1 MLGSRWCK
9 GFFLGGGGRKKR
21 VPMAGLRQVMFVVV
35 CGFGLVVMS
44 TMVGSHVGSDHI
56 MGSRLWDW
64 P

>member
-1 MLGSRWCK
+1 
-9 GFFLGGGGRKKR
+9 
-21 VPMAGLRQVMFVVV
+21 MAGLRQVMFVVV

-56 MGSRLWDW
+56 MGLRLWDW